1 MNRRSAAYA
10 FTLVELLIVILV
22 IAVMAAVVIPRGD
35 PLGQEQLLAAGEA
48 VVGDLAYARSLAVA
62 NDSRYRITFDLPGN
76 RYALEHSGSD
86 SSLNTLPVTA
96 WRRSEDASTQ
106 QVTDLD
112 ELPRIGSPPRLL
124 AVGAYTNQTATPIS
138 ALEFGPLGQLTQGN
152 DVVIWLSISAGGA
165 EGYLPLAINATTG
178 LTTVGQY
185 SGYGPPAALLTS
197 Q

>member
-1 MNRRSAAYA
+1 MNGRSAPHA
-10 FTLVELLIVILV
+10 FTLVELLIVIMV
-22 IAVMAAVVIPRGD
+22 IAVLSAIVIPRAD

-48 VVGDLAYARSLAVA
+48 VAGDLAYARSLAVA

-76 RYALEHSGSD
+76 RYTLEHSGAD
-86 SSLNTLPVTA
+86 SSLNVLPATA

-106 QVTDLD
+106 QITDLD
-112 ELPRIGSPPRLL
+112 ELPRSGPPPRLL
-124 AVGAYTNQTATPIS
+124 AVGAYTNQTAAPII

-152 DVVIWLSISAGGA
+152 DVVVWLSVNASGA
-165 EGYLPLAINATTG
+165 QGYLPLAINGATG

-197 Q
+197 E